1 MERRKRIGSKGFFCF
16 VLLLNDCYSK
26 LYGAAAVGSA
36 IVHIVVALKG
46 RVFLCVCWC
55 FVCLFVVECIVGG
68 GWLIPSRAYALVST
82 AGADFTFVA
91 SADPPAAALP
101 LPLPLPLT
109 GPNGCAT
116 SSWKNIKISYYVQTG
131 AA

>member
-1 MERRKRIGSKGFFCF
+1 MCVLVFC
-16 VLLLNDCYSK
+16 V
-26 LYGAAAVGSA
+26 
-36 IVHIVVALKG
+36 
-46 RVFLCVCWC
+46 
-55 FVCLFVVECIVGG
+55 FVVECIVGG

-116 SSWKNIKISYYVQTG
+116 NSWKREEHQD
-131 AA
+131 

>member
-1 MERRKRIGSKGFFCF
+1 M
-16 VLLLNDCYSK
+16 
-26 LYGAAAVGSA
+26 
-36 IVHIVVALKG
+36 
-46 RVFLCVCWC
+46 CVCWC
-55 FVCLFVVECIVGG
+55 VECIVGG

-91 SADPPAAALP
+91 ASDPPAAALP

-116 SSWKNIKISYYVQTG
+116 SS
-131 AA
+131 